1 MPSSYF
7 DSVKDETKHREWS
20 KDRNS
25 LFKKH
30 IASGSKWD
38 VGHLAACHII
48 VAGKGNECLPLLDN
62 IYRRAGKKFAAGDE
76 KKEMT
81 AFTRV
86 LAQEHRN
93 MREHALI
100 REPKVGVSLA
110 RFWVALR
117 DVKTSNAD
125 GEEPEVNQRVSTRTQ
140 EEMSLSQSQK
150 SNVSFPSS
158 APISASGVYTE
169 EQAPAP
175 GLPVEDCTVQLAFAV
190 LNHILLYTQDPLLDT
205 PVEIRQRERWILNIN
220 SKRITAIDDGGLSL
234 VIDAG
239 TRTKKSVVLIEAKRR
254 LDVCKDSNQPVVS
267 HELLAQ
273 MTCEALAARSSG
285 RDEHVGDNVFIIN
298 ITQHYMCFFLLAI
311 TVPQVED
318 IKNGETPGKAIR
330 VTATNWLYFADASER
345 KVVVRNVYQLAKY
358 MREEDPE

>member
-1 MPSSYF
+1 
-7 DSVKDETKHREWS
+7 
-20 KDRNS
+20 
-25 LFKKH
+25 
-30 IASGSKWD
+30 
-38 VGHLAACHII
+38 
-48 VAGKGNECLPLLDN
+48 
-62 IYRRAGKKFAAGDE
+62 
-76 KKEMT
+76 MT
-81 AFTRV
+81 AFTHI

-100 REPKVGVSLA
+100 REPRVGVSLA

-125 GEEPEVNQRVSTRTQ
+125 GEEPEVSRRVSTRVKTQ
-140 EEMSLSQSQK
+140 TTNLGFMDPEEMSLSQSQE

-158 APISASGVYTE
+158 APISVPGAYTE

-175 GLPVEDCTVQLAFAV
+175 DLPVEDYTVQLAFAV

-220 SKRITAIDDGGLSL
+220 SKSITAIDDGGLSL
-234 VIDAG
+234 VNDAG

-267 HELLAQ
+267 NELLGQ
-273 MTCEALAARSSG
+273 MTCETFGARSSG

-298 ITQHYMCFFLLAI
+298 ITQHYRCFFHFAI

-318 IKNGETPGKAIR
+318 I
-330 VTATNWLYFADASER
+330 
-345 KVVVRNVYQLAKY
+345 
-358 MREEDPE
+358 

>member
-1 MPSSYF
+1 
-7 DSVKDETKHREWS
+7 
-20 KDRNS
+20 
-25 LFKKH
+25 
-30 IASGSKWD
+30 
-38 VGHLAACHII
+38 
-48 VAGKGNECLPLLDN
+48 
-62 IYRRAGKKFAAGDE
+62 
-76 KKEMT
+76 MT

-125 GEEPEVNQRVSTRTQ
+125 GEEPETQ

>member
-7 DSVKDETKHREWS
+7 DFLKDETKYREWS
-20 KDRNS
+20 KHGNS

-30 IASGSKWD
+30 IAPGSKWD

-62 IYRRAGKKFAAGDE
+62 IYRRAGKEFAAGDE

-81 AFTRV
+81 AFTHI

-100 REPKVGVSLA
+100 REPRVGVSLA

-125 GEEPEVNQRVSTRTQ
+125 GEEPEVSRRVSTRVKTQ
-140 EEMSLSQSQK
+140 TTNLGFMDPEEMSLSQSQESK
-150 SNVSFPSS
+150 VSFPSS
-158 APISASGVYTE
+158 APISVSGVYTE

-175 GLPVEDCTVQLAFAV
+175 DLPVEDYTVQLAFAV

-220 SKRITAIDDGGLSL
+220 SKSITAIDDGGLSL
-234 VIDAG
+234 VNDAG

-267 HELLAQ
+267 NELLGQ
-273 MTCEALAARSSG
+273 MTCEALGARSSG

-298 ITQHYMCFFLLAI
+298 ITQHYRCFFHFAI

-318 IKNGETPGKAIR
+318 I
-330 VTATNWLYFADASER
+330 
-345 KVVVRNVYQLAKY
+345 
-358 MREEDPE
+358 